1 MLGIYKKKISDNEF
15 LFLPKEPCPYVD
27 RQGLIRC
34 RSSDFYPDMTPV
46 VIEGYMKEKFYYVE
60 KECWISLS
68 LCANG
73 LRIINKKGLDAALT
87 EAVAKGYCD
96 WKSIKVIG

>member
-46 VIEGYMKEKFYYVE
+46 VIEGYMKEKFY
-60 KECWISLS
+60 
-68 LCANG
+68 
-73 LRIINKKGLDAALT
+73 
-87 EAVAKGYCD
+87 
-96 WKSIKVIG
+96 

>member
-1 MLGIYKKKISDNEF
+1 MSGQAKEAILQYIEEMDLKTDNKLPREEALAEMLGVSRNK
-15 LFLPKEPCPYVD
+15 
-27 RQGLIRC
+27 
-34 RSSDFYPDMTPV
+34 M
-46 VIEGYMKEKFYYVE
+46 FYYVE
-60 KECWISLS
+60 QDCWISLS
-68 LCANG
+68 ICANG

>member
-1 MLGIYKKKISDNEF
+1 MYK
-15 LFLPKEPCPYVD
+15 
-27 RQGLIRC
+27 RQGLRKGIVEFICQTKLMESKMNRNII
-34 RSSDFYPDMTPV
+34 PV
-46 VIEGYMKEKFYYVE
+46 SYTHL
-60 KECWISLS
+60 LS